1 MDFISTSLIL
11 HYDFRHPYCSRKTC
25 TICFT
30 SLYLFIYFFA
40 LSGLHFSLLFFFR
53 ENPNLLVSPS
63 KNSPPPPLLFWFHIQ
78 IYDSF
83 PPPIRRAPGLKPSI
97 LSYNCLFTRLN
108 SYFFVDKEYFTFL
121 TKNKLSFDSKE

>member
-1 MDFISTSLIL
+1 MTSGTLIALGKLVLSVL
-11 HYDFRHPYCSRKTC
+11 H
-25 TICFT
+25 
-30 SLYLFIYFFA
+30 LFIY
-40 LSGLHFSLLFFFR
+40 LFFF
-53 ENPNLLVSPS
+53 LHSLVYILVFSS
-63 KNSPPPPLLFWFHIQ
+63 FLEKTQTFLSLQAKIHPPPLLFWFHTQ

>member
-1 MDFISTSLIL
+1 MAFIGTSLIL
-11 HYDFRHPYCSRKTC
+11 HYDFRHPYCSRKTY

-53 ENPNLLVSPS
+53 ENPNLRVSPS
-63 KNSPPPPLLFWFHIQ
+63 KNSPPPFFWFHTQ

-83 PPPIRRAPGLKPSI
+83 PRPRSRAPGLKPSI
-97 LSYNCLFTRLN
+97 LLYNCLFTKLS
-108 SYFFVDKEYFTFL
+108 SYFFVDKEYITFL